1 MICHLGRLAAL
12 VVFGLIG
19 SLAMP
24 VHAGGKS
31 DTLWVF
37 VGTYTGG
44 KDGSKGIYRMELDLA
59 TGKLSKPALAAEV
72 TSPSFLA
79 IHPSGKYLYS
89 VNEVNEA
96 KGKRGGAVS
105 AFS

>member
-1 MICHLGRLAAL
+1 MVKRSRKLAASQIFSTGVASMIRQL
-12 VVFGLIG
+12 AVVVAFGLMG

-24 VHAGGKS
+24 VHAGEKS
-31 DTLWVF
+31 DKLWVF

-44 KDGSKGIYRMELDLA
+44 KDGSKGIYRMELDLT

-79 IHPSGKYLYS
+79 IHPSGKYL
-89 VNEVNEA
+89 
-96 KGKRGGAVS
+96 
-105 AFS
+105 